1 MLSSHILHHLWQL
14 SHAYKCKQALFQ
26 CHNCISDM
34 LGDCNDQTI
43 SQKDINNEME
53 AMSIDIEMVSG
64 ALSHSLLGKK
74 QVYVTLLIKRAF

>member
-1 MLSSHILHHLWQL
+1 
-14 SHAYKCKQALFQ
+14 
-26 CHNCISDM
+26 M

-64 ALSHSLLGKK
+64 ALSQKTSICYFTHKKSLLM
-74 QVYVTLLIKRAF
+74 TLNSLHPHSASFVFKTCRERQQDTAV

>member
-1 MLSSHILHHLWQL
+1 
-14 SHAYKCKQALFQ
+14 
-26 CHNCISDM
+26 M

-64 ALSHSLLGKK
+64 ALSHSFLGKK